1 MHQRELRTVLLIQA
15 IEETDRAGEVIPLAD
30 RADASRAV
38 IREPSNQSGA
48 RPSALLPTQSPAQ
61 SSMSLS
67 PQVQAFLVKRSE
79 RLLDRLRLRS
89 PAVMHV
95 LALAGGLTWL
105 GRFVLIVA
113 LAAGVSLSALD
124 GSRRINILAFP
135 LIGLIAWNLFVYVLL
150 LVTWIRT
157 RGRPAAAGFWSA
169 SVYERWISTR
179 IESLMR
185 HSTRFNVPLTT
196 GLRRFAA
203 EWGALSQPILFLRAK
218 RLLHLAAALM
228 AIGLI
233 VGLYLRGIAL
243 RYEAGWESTFLG
255 PLSAYALVSALY
267 EPACALSGISLGSL
281 GEIRELRWTATG
293 GGGDAA
299 SWIHLIAI
307 TAMLYIV
314 LPRLLAA
321 AANTFGLWRLSRRLP
336 ISASLLGYAR
346 TLVMGVGSGS
356 VGEVASVV
364 PYAYEPKPSSIAG
377 LESLLAATLGANLAV
392 QLCDPVKY
400 GDEET
405 VATRLAATSAAW
417 HVILMT
423 LAATPEVENHGAF
436 LTGWRD
442 WLAKNAASAP
452 LLIVIDE
459 GPYAARMRGESAF
472 EQRVQERRKLWREFV
487 AGYGLRAVF
496 ADLIQI
502 KPGAAAEINARDEAR
517 SALWTASERA

>member
-30 RADASRAV
+30 RTEASRAV
-38 IREPSNQSGA
+38 IRESTA
-48 RPSALLPTQSPAQ
+48 KRPEAEPAAALSAQ
-61 SSMSLS
+61 S
-67 PQVQAFLVKRSE
+67 QAFLVKRSQ

-89 PAVMHV
+89 PAVTHV
-95 LALAGGLTWL
+95 LTLAGGLTWL
-105 GRFVLIVA
+105 GRFVLVA
-113 LAAGVSLSALD
+113 AVGFGVSLSALD
-124 GSRRINILAFP
+124 GSRHINILAFP
-135 LIGLIAWNLFVYVLL
+135 LIGLIAWNLFVYVAL

-157 RGRPAAAGFWSA
+157 RGQAAVGFWSA
-169 SVYERWISTR
+169 DFYERWIARR

-185 HSTRFNVPLTT
+185 HSTRYNVPLTT
-196 GLRRFAA
+196 GLRRFAG
-203 EWGALSQPILFLRAK
+203 EWSVLSQPLLFLRAK
-218 RLLHLAAALM
+218 RLMHLAAALV

-233 VGLYLRGIAL
+233 VGLYVRGIAL

-255 PLSAYALVSALY
+255 PESAYALISVLY
-267 EPACALSGISLGSL
+267 EPASALSGISHGSR
-281 GEIRELRWTATG
+281 GEISELRWTATG

-299 SWIHLIAI
+299 TWIHLIAV
-307 TAMLYIV
+307 TAVLYIV

-321 AANTFGLWRLSRRLP
+321 TAASFGLWRLSRRLP
-336 ISASLLGYAR
+336 LPASLLGYAR
-346 TLVMGVGSGS
+346 TLVMGVGSGTT
-356 VGEVASVV
+356 GETASVV
-364 PYAYEPKPSSIAG
+364 PYAYEPKPPSIAG
-377 LESLLAATLGANLAV
+377 LESLLGATLGANLKLQVLA
-392 QLCDPVKY
+392 PVKY

-405 VATRLAATSAAW
+405 VATRLAATSATW

-423 LAATPEVENHGAF
+423 LASTPEVENHGAF
-436 LTGWRD
+436 LTAWRD
-442 WLAKNAASAP
+442 WLVKNATSAP

-459 GPYAARMRGESAF
+459 GPFAARMRGEVAL

-502 KPGAAAEINARDEAR
+502 KPGAPSEINARDDAR

>member
-38 IREPSNQSGA
+38 IRDSSKLSEAQ
-48 RPSALLPTQSPAQ
+48 PSASLSAQ
-61 SSMSLS
+61 S
-67 PQVQAFLVKRSE
+67 QAFLVKRSG

-105 GRFVLIVA
+105 GRFVLVVA
-113 LAAGVSLSALD
+113 FAAGVSLSALD

-157 RGRPAAAGFWSA
+157 RGRPAAVGFWSA
-169 SVYERWISTR
+169 SVYERWISSR

-203 EWGALSQPILFLRAK
+203 EWGALSQPMLFLRAK

-228 AIGLI
+228 AVGLI
-233 VGLYLRGIAL
+233 VGLYFRGIAL

-255 PLSAYALVSALY
+255 PQSAYALISVLY
-267 EPACALSGISLGSL
+267 EPACALSGISHGSL
-281 GEIRELRWTATG
+281 GQISELRWTATG
-293 GGGDAA
+293 GGGEAA
-299 SWIHLIAI
+299 SWIHLIAL
-307 TAMLYIV
+307 TATLYIV

-321 AANTFGLWRLSRRLP
+321 TANTFGLWRLSRQLP
-336 ISASLLGYAR
+336 IPASLLGYAR
-346 TLVMGVGSGS
+346 TLVMGVGSGT
-356 VGEVASVV
+356 VGETAGVV
-364 PYAYEPKPSSIAG
+364 PYAYEPKPPSVTG
-377 LESLLAATLGANLAV
+377 LESLLTATLGANLKV
-392 QLCDPVKY
+392 QWRAPVKY

-405 VATRLAATSAAW
+405 VATRLAATSATW

-423 LAATPEVENHGAF
+423 LASTPEVENHGAF
-436 LTGWRD
+436 LTAWRD
-442 WLAKNAASAP
+442 WLAKNATSAP

-502 KPGAAAEINARDEAR
+502 KPGAASEINARDEAR

>member
-1 MHQRELRTVLLIQA
+1 MHQRALRTVLLIQA

-38 IREPSNQSGA
+38 VRESGKLSDSGA
-48 RPSALLPTQSPAQ
+48 
-61 SSMSLS
+61 SLS
-67 PQVQAFLVKRSE
+67 PQSEAFLIRRAE
-79 RLLDRLRLRS
+79 RLLDRLRKRS
-89 PAVMHV
+89 PAVMHI
-95 LALAGGLTWL
+95 LALAGGITWL
-105 GRFVLIVA
+105 GRFVLLLA

-150 LVTWIRT
+150 LVSRIRT
-157 RGRPAAAGFWSA
+157 RGRSSTGFWSA
-169 SVYERWISTR
+169 AMYERWIAGR

-185 HSTRFNVPLTT
+185 HSTRFNVPLST

-203 EWGALSQPILFLRAK
+203 QWGVLSQPALVLRAK
-218 RLLHLAAALM
+218 RLLHLAATLL

-233 VGLYLRGIAL
+233 IGLYVRGIAL

-255 PLSAYALVSALY
+255 PRTAYALVTALY
-267 EPACALSGISLGSL
+267 GPAAALSGISYGSID
-281 GEIRELRWTATG
+281 EIGKLRWTATG

-314 LPRLLAA
+314 LPRLLLAA
-321 AANTFGLWRLSRRLP
+321 MASFELWSLSRRSP
-336 ISASLLGYAR
+336 TPASLLGYAR
-346 TLVMGVGSGS
+346 TLIMGAGSGT

-364 PYAYEPKPSSIAG
+364 PYAYEPKAPSVAG
-377 LESLLAATLGANLAV
+377 LESLLAATLGANLKV
-392 QLCDPVKY
+392 QVGDSIKY
-400 GDEET
+400 GDEES
-405 VATRLAATSAAW
+405 VAARLAATNATW

-423 LAATPEVENHGAF
+423 LASTPEVENHGAF
-436 LTGWRD
+436 LAAWRD
-442 WLAKNAASAP
+442 WLAKHATSSP
-452 LLIVIDE
+452 LLILIDE
-459 GPYAARMRGESAF
+459 GPYAARMRGDAAF
-472 EQRVQERRKLWREFV
+472 EQRVQERRGLWREFV

-502 KPGAAAEINARDEAR
+502 KPGAASEINARDAAR
-517 SALWTASERA
+517 AALWTAGERA

>member
-15 IEETDRAGEVIPLAD
+15 IEETDRAGEVIALAD

-38 IREPSNQSGA
+38 IRESSKLSEAQ
-48 RPSALLPTQSPAQ
+48 PSAVLSGQS
-61 SSMSLS
+61 
-67 PQVQAFLVKRSE
+67 QAFLVKRSQ

-105 GRFVLIVA
+105 GRFVLVA
-113 LAAGVSLSALD
+113 AFAAGVSLSALD

-157 RGRPAAAGFWSA
+157 RGRTAAAAFWSA
-169 SVYERWISTR
+169 SVYERWIASR

-185 HSTRFNVPLTT
+185 HSTRYNVPLTT

-203 EWGALSQPILFLRAK
+203 EWGALTQPMVFLRAK

-233 VGLYLRGIAL
+233 VGLYFRGIAL

-255 PLSAYALVSALY
+255 PQSAYVLIAALY
-267 EPACALSGISLGSL
+267 EPACALSGISHGTLGDISA
-281 GEIRELRWTATG
+281 LRWTATG

-307 TAMLYIV
+307 TAVLYIV

-321 AANTFGLWRLSRRLP
+321 TAASFGLWRLSRQLP
-336 ISASLLGYAR
+336 LPASLLGYAR
-346 TLVMGVGSGS
+346 TLIMGVGSGTT
-356 VGEVASVV
+356 GEAASVV
-364 PYAYEPKPSSIAG
+364 PYAYEPKPPSVAG
-377 LESLLAATLGANLAV
+377 LESLLSATLGANLKV
-392 QLCDPVKY
+392 QVRDPIKY
-400 GDEET
+400 GAEET
-405 VATRLAATSAAW
+405 VATRLAATSATW

-423 LAATPEVENHGAF
+423 LASTPEVENHGAF
-436 LTGWRD
+436 LTAWRD
-442 WLAKNAASAP
+442 WLAKNATSAP
-452 LLIVIDE
+452 LLIVVDE
-459 GPYAARMRGESAF
+459 GPYAARMRGEAAF

-502 KPGAAAEINARDEAR
+502 KPGAPSEINARDEAR

>member
-38 IREPSNQSGA
+38 IRETKLSLAQ
-48 RPSALLPTQSPAQ
+48 PSASLSTQS
-61 SSMSLS
+61 
-67 PQVQAFLVKRSE
+67 QAFLVKRSE

-89 PAVMHV
+89 PVVMHV

-105 GRFVLIVA
+105 GRFVLVAA
-113 LAAGVSLSALD
+113 LATGVSLSALD

-150 LVTWIRT
+150 LVTWVRT
-157 RGRPAAAGFWSA
+157 RGRPAAAAGFWSA
-169 SVYERWISTR
+169 SVYERWISSR

-233 VGLYLRGIAL
+233 VGLYFRGIAL

-255 PLSAYALVSALY
+255 PQSAYALISALY
-267 EPACALSGISLGSL
+267 EPASAVSGISHGSL
-281 GEIRELRWTATG
+281 TEISELRWTATG
-293 GGGDAA
+293 GGGEAA

-307 TAMLYIV
+307 TALLYVV

-321 AANTFGLWRLSRRLP
+321 AASTFGLWRLSRQLP
-336 ISASLLGYAR
+336 TPTSLLGYAR
-346 TLVMGVGSGS
+346 TLVMGVGSGT
-356 VGEVASVV
+356 VGETAGVV
-364 PYAYEPKPSSIAG
+364 PYAYEPKPPSVTG
-377 LESLLAATLGANLAV
+377 LEALLTATLGANLKV
-392 QLCDPVKY
+392 QLRDPVKY

-405 VATRLAATSAAW
+405 VATRLAATSATW

-423 LAATPEVENHGAF
+423 LASTPEVENHGAF
-436 LTGWRD
+436 LTAWRD
-442 WLAKNAASAP
+442 WLAKNATASP

-487 AGYGLRAVF
+487 AGHGLRAVF

-502 KPGAAAEINARDEAR
+502 KPGAASEINARDEAR